1 MNEKFLKEFSENIK
15 RIRKTKKLTQVTLAA
30 RSGLSHS
37 YICDL
42 EAGDANPTLTTLQKL
57 AAGLDIT
64 IIDLFSF
71 LPEEISDQEVRQ
83 RLIHIIEDTDPRSLK
98 TFYEI
103 MRTVF
108 KS

>member
-83 RLIHIIEDTDPRSLK
+83 RLIHKMCIRDSSTSRPFRS
-98 TFYEI
+98 I
-103 MRTVF
+103 
-108 KS
+108 S